1 MFYEAVLTLEFEH
14 EFCKKKFMIKK
25 KSLNNTTVFHGYNS
39 GSCWASSYL
48 RLKTAHQG
56 LPYSLRVGQKL
67 SPRNS
72 KFTL

>member
-39 GSCWASSYL
+39 GSC
-48 RLKTAHQG
+48 
-56 LPYSLRVGQKL
+56 
-67 SPRNS
+67 
-72 KFTL
+72 